1 MIIRQTII
9 RHGWR
14 IATPRR
20 LPCIRSFASEV
31 DIEAIEASLDRSLKE
46 THSIESLLQNESS
59 EPVPPIEDTTHTT
72 FDYRKDQV
80 AEDFDSIRR
89 QRSLTSRLGTAITP
103 HYTPQALL
111 ASPPAPSEIS
121 LPLLL
126 ASQSHLG
133 HSTSLWNPLN
143 SRYIFGIRSGIHII
157 SLDITAAHLRRAC
170 RVVSG
175 VTERG
180 GLVLFVGTR
189 KGQDRCVVNA
199 AKWAGGCHL
208 FERWTPGSI
217 TNGHQILGRCRMQV
231 VDEFDRPIPGLENQL
246 RERPVLKP
254 DLVVCLNP
262 LENWV
267 MLHECGL
274 HGIPTVGIIDT
285 DANPT
290 WVTYPIPA
298 NDDSLRCVQL
308 VAGVLGKAG
317 EEGMK
322 RRREKAK
329 RGEVT
334 YQPEQFE
341 LKPQEGE
348 MKTGGD
354 QEAIHHAGGSG

>member
-1 MIIRQTII
+1 
-9 RHGWR
+9 
-14 IATPRR
+14 
-20 LPCIRSFASEV
+20 
-31 DIEAIEASLDRSLKE
+31 
-46 THSIESLLQNESS
+46 
-59 EPVPPIEDTTHTT
+59 
-72 FDYRKDQV
+72 
-80 AEDFDSIRR
+80 
-89 QRSLTSRLGTAITP
+89 
-103 HYTPQALL
+103 
-111 ASPPAPSEIS
+111 
-121 LPLLL
+121 
-126 ASQSHLG
+126 
-133 HSTSLWNPLN
+133 
-143 SRYIFGIRSGIHII
+143 RYIFGIRSGIHII

-199 AKWAGGCHL
+199 AK
-208 FERWTPGSI
+208 
-217 TNGHQILGRCRMQV
+217 MQV
-231 VDEFDRPIPGLENQL
+231 VDEFDQAIPGLENEL
-246 RERPVLKP
+246 LERPVLKP

-308 VAGVLGKAG
+308 IAGVLGKAG
-317 EEGMK
+317 EEGQM
-322 RRREKAK
+322 RRSERAK

-334 YQPEQFE
+334 YQPEAFE
-341 LKPQEGE
+341 LKMQEGE

-354 QEAIHHAGGSG
+354 QEAVHHAGGSG

>member
-1 MIIRQTII
+1 MRPEKQSPTSTTA
-9 RHGWR
+9 
-14 IATPRR
+14 ATLHPPWP
-20 LPCIRSFASEV
+20 LTKKSPPPTTASADNV
-31 DIEAIEASLDRSLKE
+31 RPFS
-46 THSIESLLQNESS
+46 
-59 EPVPPIEDTTHTT
+59 PPIP
-72 FDYRKDQV
+72 YLPS
-80 AEDFDSIRR
+80 SIADPVTGALTSHLGT
-89 QRSLTSRLGTAITP
+89 SLTDHYEP
-103 HYTPQALL
+103 HTLL
-111 ASPPAPSEIS
+111 NSPPSPSSIS

-133 HSTSLWNPLN
+133 HSTSLWNPAN

-157 SLDITAAHLRRAC
+157 SLDVTASHLRRAC

-180 GLVLFVGTR
+180 GIVLFVGTR
-189 KGQDRCVVNA
+189 KGQDRCVVGA
-199 AKWAGGCHL
+199 AQMAGGCHL

-217 TNGHQILGRCRMQV
+217 TNGHQILGRCRTRV
-231 VDEFDRPIPGLENQL
+231 VDEFDRPIPGFENEL
-246 RERPVLKP
+246 LERPSLKP

-274 HGIPTVGIIDT
+274 HGIPTIGIIDT

-308 VAGVLGKAG
+308 IAGVLGRAG
-317 EEGMK
+317 EEGQR
-322 RRREKAK
+322 RRREKAL

-334 YQPEQFE
+334 YQPVEFE
-341 LKPQEGE
+341 VKRMEEEGVKPEGDE
-348 MKTGGD
+348 D
-354 QEAIHHAGGSG
+354 AVHRAR